1 MKPKIIIIAGPTAVG
16 KTSISVKLAKELNGE
31 IVSADS
37 VQIYKGADIG
47 SAKVTKE
54 EMAGIPH
61 HLLDFLDINR
71 SYSAGDFVLD
81 ATKAID
87 EIIAKNKVPIIVGG
101 TGLYINSLLFPLTSG
116 RERDEDLRIKLLE
129 FKNKNGNR
137 ALWEEL
143 NKIDPESAKLIHY
156 NQTDRILRAI
166 EIYKTTGKK
175 KSELTKS
182 VESKY
187 DYLYFVLNVDR
198 DLLYSRINQR
208 VDIMINDGLVN
219 EVKGLIEKDGLN
231 ENSPLLNGIGYR
243 EIYDYLTGKTTLDEA
258 INLVKQHS
266 RNYAKRQ
273 LTWFKK
279 AKGAL
284 FVEPNFDNI
293 LAKSKEFIYGR
304 N

>member
-31 IVSADS
+31 IISADS

-47 SAKVTKE
+47 SAKVTKD
-54 EMAGIPH
+54 EMAGVTH
-61 HLLDFLDINR
+61 HLIDFLDINQG
-71 SYSAGDFVLD
+71 YSAGDFVRD

-87 EIIAKNKVPIIVGG
+87 EIIAKKKVPIIVGG

-116 RERDEDLRIKLLE
+116 SERDEDLRIKLLE

-166 EIYKTTGKK
+166 EIYKTMGKK

-258 INLVKQHS
+258 INLIKQHS